1 MYNIKQFTIL
11 YYVYQS
17 LSDFWNIHH
26 YSNANSTMTMSS
38 VSLTISTSRYSVS
51 GKFIQLQNLH
61 TVDVSLS

>member
-26 YSNANSTMTMSS
+26 SNANSTMTMSS